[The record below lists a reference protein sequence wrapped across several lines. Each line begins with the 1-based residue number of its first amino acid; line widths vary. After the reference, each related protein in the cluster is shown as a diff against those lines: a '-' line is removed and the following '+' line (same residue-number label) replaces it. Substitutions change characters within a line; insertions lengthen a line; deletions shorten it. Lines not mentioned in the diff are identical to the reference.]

1 MLRDRQNWLS
11 GYEILWV
18 LVMFDLPV
26 VEKVDRKAATKFRQ
40 FLLDQ
45 GFAMAQYSVYYR
57 MVSGKD
63 RGQSLEGA
71 VQANLPEFGS
81 VQILSITDKQY
92 ENMRI
97 FDGRR
102 REKAQ
107 KNEQLV
113 LF

>member
-1 MLRDRQNWLS
+1 MLKDQKNWLS

-26 VEKVDRKAATKFRQ
+26 VEKSDRKAAIKFRN

-45 GFAMAQYSVYYR
+45 GFAMAQFSVYYR

-63 RGQSLEGA
+63 RGQSLENKI
-71 VQANLPEFGS
+71 QFNLPEFGS
-81 VQILSITDKQY
+81 VQVLSITDKQY
-92 ENMRI
+92 ENIKVFKGKKR
-97 FDGRR
+97 DNTGN
-102 REKAQ
+102 
-107 KNEQLV
+107 NEQLL